1 MYGIVLDESARL
13 SKDVFFFA
21 EETEA
26 TNELISA
33 TGAQALTMEDIE
45 ALKAEGL
52 SGRDIIEAQVT
63 SHASFELKNEYSKIK
78 YRQRKE
84 SKCVPLPFLLP
95 RETRRGD

>member
-1 MYGIVLDESARL
+1 ML
-13 SKDVFFFA
+13 SQ

-33 TGAQALTMEDIE
+33 SGAQSLTMEDIE

-63 SHASFELKNEYSKIK
+63 GHASFELKNEYSKIK

-84 SKCVPLPFLLP
+84 SKCVEWSSGEGDAWTTEA
-95 RETRRGD
+95 RVGETDT